1 MRMSHIH
8 DRHAPRV
15 CSRPAP
21 RRTVDDVPALPA
33 RRRKPANRVAPTSL
47 TTGPLTAPLVTVSS
61 GETSE
66 EIVGPDLVASTPKL
80 SWRARAYRAVAAES
94 APTWSLDLRAI
105 ADGVEIKRSR
115 AVIDLAMRVAE
126 ALLSTGASAADV
138 TATVLRLTQAYGLRS
153 VHVDVTFNSIAVSHH
168 RGADD
173 PVTIIRTVR
182 VRAADYARLARL
194 QELVGSLE
202 ADPVDIGEARARFDE
217 IAARPHPYRRSV
229 VTAATAV
236 LGLAVCVLLDG
247 SYTEILI
254 SLVNAIIVDRV
265 QLLLA
270 RRRLPVFFSQM
281 VGGAIPTIGAVLLIY
296 ARTNNVPGLANV
308 SASAVVAT
316 GIVVLLAGLSVV
328 GAAQDAIDGY
338 YVTAGARSFEVFVLT
353 FGIIVGVLTVLT
365 ISQAMGA
372 PTYLAPY
379 SRLTGDFGVQVLAS
393 ALIAGAF
400 AISSYAELRTTIVC
414 VVTGSLGWIVYA
426 FVAIAGFAA
435 PAASGVAALVVGIAS
450 QVLARIWHV
459 PALALSTA
467 GIVPL
472 LPGLAVYRGLY
483 QLATMS
489 GTQGYGPGF
498 SALGGAIGVG
508 LALAAGVSLG
518 SYFARAF
525 RRDPKS
531 SAARAQARALRRAH
545 EDPSE

>member
-1 MRMSHIH
+1 M
-8 DRHAPRV
+8 P
-15 CSRPAP
+15 
-21 RRTVDDVPALPA
+21 
-33 RRRKPANRVAPTSL
+33 
-47 TTGPLTAPLVTVSS
+47 TGPLTAPMVTISDGDTVA
-61 GETSE
+61 EV
-66 EIVGPDLVASTPKL
+66 VGPDLVASNPKL
-80 SWRARAYRAVAAES
+80 SWRARAQRAVIAES

-115 AVIDLAMRVAE
+115 GVIDLAMRVAE

-138 TATVLRLTQAYGLRS
+138 TATVLRLTHAYGLRS
-153 VHVDVTFNSIAVSHH
+153 VHVDVTFTSIAVSHH

-173 PVTIIRTVR
+173 PVTIVRTVR
-182 VRAADYARLARL
+182 VRSADYARLARL
-194 QELVGSLE
+194 QELVASLE
-202 ADPVDIGEARARFDE
+202 ADPVDISVARARFDD
-217 IAARPHPYRRSV
+217 IAGQPHPYRRSV
-229 VTAATAV
+229 VTLATAV
-236 LGLAVCVLLDG
+236 LGVAVCVLLDG

-254 SLVNAIIVDRV
+254 SLFNAVVVDRV
-265 QLLLA
+265 QLMLA
-270 RRRLPVFFSQM
+270 RRRLPAFFSQM
-281 VGGAIPTIGAVLLIY
+281 VGGAIPTIGAVILIY
-296 ARTNNVPGLANV
+296 ARTNHVPGLTNV

-338 YVTAGARSFEVFVLT
+338 YVTACARSFEVFVLT
-353 FGIIVGVLTVLT
+353 FGIIVGVLIVLT
-365 ISQAMGA
+365 IAQTMGA

-400 AISSYAELRTTIVC
+400 AVSSYAEVRTTIVC
-414 VVTGSLGWIVYA
+414 VVTGSFGWIVYA
-426 FVAIAGFAA
+426 FASVFGFEQA
-435 PAASGVAALVVGIAS
+435 AASGIAALVVGVMS
-450 QVLARIWHV
+450 QVLARIWRV

-483 QLATMS
+483 QLATLS

-498 SALGGAIGVG
+498 STLGAAMGVG
-508 LALAAGVSLG
+508 LALASGVSLG
-518 SYFARAF
+518 TYVARAF

-545 EDPSE
+545 ADAKE